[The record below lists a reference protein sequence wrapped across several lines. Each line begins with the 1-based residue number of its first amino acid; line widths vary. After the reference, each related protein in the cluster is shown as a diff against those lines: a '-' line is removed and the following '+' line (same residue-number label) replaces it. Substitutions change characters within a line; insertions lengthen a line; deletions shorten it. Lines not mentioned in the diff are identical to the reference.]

1 MNLQDQQAR
10 DKIAEALD
18 QNLMVLAGAGAGKTY
33 ALVQRMANAVQ
44 TGIVAVD
51 QLSAITFTRKAAG
64 EMRGRFFSELKSRA
78 KNADGEEPASHS
90 KRTRK
95 SRSMLYRHHTLILRP
110 VIARTPR

>member
-1 MNLQDQQAR
+1 MNLRDQQAR

-18 QNLMVLAGAGAGKTY
+18 QNMMVLAGAGAGKTY

-44 TGIVAVD
+44 TGVVAVD

-78 KNADGEEPASHS
+78 KKADGEDLNRIQNALEKVDQSFIG
-90 KRTRK
+90 T
-95 SRSMLYRHHTLILRP
+95 IN
-110 VIARTPR
+110 